1 MRYYQDSAISASYF
15 TQGCS
20 DLNTEE
26 AKCMGITRKE
36 ASRIGISFTVLGLVI
51 LILLIIVSTKVRC

>member
-1 MRYYQDSAISASYF
+1 
-15 TQGCS
+15 
-20 DLNTEE
+20 
-26 AKCMGITRKE
+26 MGITRKE